1 MRKVL
6 LSVVLLICFITTGF
20 AAEIDGVW
28 KGYIEGQYN
37 MAVTLKTE
45 GDKITGTLAIVDN
58 NPKSENPEDTQYS
71 PYVAAQLGKN
81 VINNAKVE
89 ADTITFTC
97 LFNGKPI
104 DYTGTIQGD
113 KLVLTAKFN
122 GQNVKATLTR
132 AKLSK

>member
-1 MRKVL
+1 MKKVL
-6 LSVVLLICFITTGF
+6 MSGVLLVCFIAASF
-20 AAEIDGVW
+20 AAEVEGLW

-37 MAVTLKTE
+37 MAVTLKSE

-71 PYVAAQLGKN
+71 PYVAAQMGKN
-81 VINNAKVE
+81 VISEAKVE
-89 ADTITFTC
+89 GDTVTFTC

-104 DYTGTIQGD
+104 VYKGVIQGE
-113 KLVLTAKFN
+113 KLVLTTNFN

-132 AKLSK
+132 AKAK